1 MKRIE
6 KVYNHLLSIWEKA
19 DKDKILEQQGNS
31 ATELAQSLGLSRSNV
46 SLELNRMVRM
56 GKVLKIKTF
65 PVHYLPVKI
74 VEEKLAIHTFD
85 YFETSSL
92 QQLLQTHSKQVAT
105 NHEKEGEKVSS
116 VDNSSKN
123 KSDQPQNPLLKM
135 IGYKGSLRKATS
147 QAEAAIMYPPH
158 GLHMMLLG
166 QTGAG
171 KTYFANKIYEYARYK
186 EILKEDAPLISFNCA
201 DYYNN
206 PQLLMST
213 LFGHAKGAYTGAT
226 EAEKGLVEQAD
237 SGVLLL
243 DEVHRLPPEGQEMLF
258 YFIDNGTFNRLG
270 ENQKRRRANV
280 LIICATTEDPD
291 SSMLKT
297 FLRRIPMTISI
308 PALEERPLSERVEL
322 AKFLFQREAER
333 IKKNLNVRIDVF
345 IALLTEINYGNVG
358 QLKSQVQ
365 LTCAQAF
372 LNNIDSKDEVS
383 VQLRDLPEGLRQVW
397 LSNSAKARRKANISE
412 YLDTNTV
419 FYVDKTLQ
427 PDEKDNIYELI
438 ENKVKALAAEGVPE
452 SDIQQYIMVDMHLH
466 IKNFFKQ
473 NVSDDNLSKFVD
485 RRIPQFVE
493 HLKQIAEEQL
503 HCRFDRRFIYYL
515 SMHID
520 AFFKRGNKTDL
531 LMKNEVNKIKH
542 AHEQEYRVAQTFQ
555 KEISRT
561 FAVKMPDM
569 EVIYLTML
577 LTSIKSMSEGK
588 KVGILVAAHGNST
601 ASSMV
606 KVATD
611 LLGDANI
618 AALNMPLTVSPTE
631 ILDSLAELTK
641 KLNQGKGVLLLVDMG
656 SLAMFNHRLEKM
668 TDVPLRTLPNVT
680 TSLVLDALRKVNYL
694 DMDLGTIYVSI
705 KQDMAQMIGQLT
717 PDTTGQKKAIVSI
730 CMSGSGTARKLK
742 QIISEIVSKT
752 TSEQIKIITISALK
766 MAEEIPKIAS
776 EYEIIA
782 AVGTKQPSVAIP
794 YISLEDLIAGN
805 GEKQLIALMDPS
817 VKFPE
822 STIDKNIVVS
832 NMCEDVL
839 HTHLVYLN
847 PFLVCQMLV
856 DWMNKLQ
863 SKMQENFS
871 NSRQIKCI
879 VHTAF
884 ALERVLRKNTAKYTE
899 VPSCEV
905 KDTLPV
911 VKETLA
917 LSIRPLKIK
926 LPEDELYFI
935 TETVLN
941 Y

>member
-6 KVYNHLLSIWEKA
+6 KVYNHLFDVWRHSDEKE
-19 DKDKILEQQGNS
+19 ILEQQGSS
-31 ATELAQSLGLSRSNV
+31 ATELAKGLGLTRSNV
-46 SLELNRMVRM
+46 SLELNRLVRA
-56 GKVLKIKTF
+56 GKVLKVKTF
-65 PVHYLPVKI
+65 PVHYIPVEI
-74 VEEKLAIHTFD
+74 VQERLAIQKFA
-85 YFETSSL
+85 YFETPNLS
-92 QQLLQTHSKQVAT
+92 QLVRSQDKKAT
-105 NHEKEGEKVSS
+105 STDDS
-116 VDNSSKN
+116 
-123 KSDQPQNPLLKM
+123 KSDKSASSPQFQEKQQKNPLLQM

-166 QTGAG
+166 QTGTG

-186 EILKEDAPLISFNCA
+186 KILKKDAPLISFNCA

-206 PQLLMST
+206 PQLLLST
-213 LFGHAKGAYTGAT
+213 LFGHAKGAYTGA
-226 EAEKGLVEQAD
+226 AEDEEGLVEQAD
-237 SGVLLL
+237 NGVLLL

-270 ENQKRRRANV
+270 ENQKRRKANV
-280 LIICATTEDPD
+280 LIICATTEDPN

-333 IKKNLNVRIDVF
+333 IKKNLNVKIDVF
-345 IALLTEINYGNVG
+345 IALLTEVNYGNVG

-372 LNNIDSKDEVS
+372 LNNINSQDEVS

-397 LSNSAKARRKANISE
+397 LSNSASERRRTDISE
-412 YLDTNTV
+412 YLDTNTI

-427 PDEKDNIYELI
+427 ADEKDNIYELI

-473 NVSDDNLSKFVD
+473 NVSDDNLAKFVD
-485 RRIPQFVE
+485 SRIPQFVE
-493 HLKQIAEEQL
+493 HLKEIAEEQL
-503 HCRFDRRFIYYL
+503 HCQFDRRFVYYL

-531 LMKNEVNKIKH
+531 LMKNEVKKIKNT
-542 AHEQEYRVAQTFQ
+542 HEQEYHVAQIFQ
-555 KEISRT
+555 KKIGET
-561 FAVKMPDM
+561 FDIMMPDM
-569 EVIYLTML
+569 EVLYLTML

-588 KVGILVAAHGNST
+588 KVGILVAAHGNAT

-611 LLGDANI
+611 LLGDANV
-618 AALNMPLTVSPTE
+618 AALDMPLTVSPSE
-631 ILDSLAELTK
+631 ILDSLAKLTK
-641 KLNQGKGVLLLVDMG
+641 KLDQGKGVLLLVDMG
-656 SLAMFNHRLEKM
+656 SLAMFSHKLEKI
-668 TDVPLRTLPNVT
+668 TGVQLRTVPNVT
-680 TSLVLDALRKVNYL
+680 TSLVLDAVRKVNYL
-694 DMDLGTIYVSI
+694 DMDLGTIYVSLKRDI
-705 KQDMAQMIGQLT
+705 AQMVGRMAA
-717 PDTTGQKKAIVSI
+717 DTTGQKKAIVSI
-730 CMSGSGTARKLK
+730 CMTGSGTAKKLE
-742 QIISEIVSKT
+742 QIINEIVSKT
-752 TSEQIKIITISALK
+752 TQEEIKIFTISALK
-766 MAEEIPKIAS
+766 MAVEIPQIAND
-776 EYEIIA
+776 YEIIA
-782 AVGTKQPSVAIP
+782 AVGTKQPSIAIP

-805 GEKQLIALMDPS
+805 GEQRLIALLDS
-817 VKFPE
+817 NIKLPE
-822 STIDKNIVVS
+822 AVIDKNIVVS

-839 HTHLVYLN
+839 RTHLVYLN

-856 DWMNKLQ
+856 NWINKLQ
-863 SKMQENFS
+863 NKLQKDFS

-884 ALERVLRKNTAKYTE
+884 ALERVLRKNEVKYTE
-899 VPSCEV
+899 EPSPE
-905 KDTLPV
+905 
-911 VKETLA
+911 VKETLP
-917 LSIRPLKIK
+917 LVEETLHTSIGSLKIK
-926 LPEDELYFI
+926 VSEDELYFI

-941 Y
+941 

>member
-6 KVYNHLLSIWEKA
+6 KVYNCLLSIWWNANKEKL
-19 DKDKILEQQGNS
+19 LEQQGSS
-31 ATELAQSLGLSRSNV
+31 ATELARTLSLTRSNV
-46 SLELNRMVRM
+46 SLELNRLVRA
-56 GKVLKIKTF
+56 GKVLKVKTF
-65 PVHYLPVKI
+65 PVHYLPIEI
-74 VEEKLAIHTFD
+74 VREKLAIHHFT
-85 YFETSSL
+85 YFETTDL
-92 QQLLQTHSKQVAT
+92 KQLLKSQTVDSSSIQAEKQSKDTHNIQQPKHAT
-105 NHEKEGEKVSS
+105 G
-116 VDNSSKN
+116 
-123 KSDQPQNPLLKM
+123 NPLIHM
-135 IGYKGSLRKATS
+135 IGYNGSLRKATS

-186 EILKEDAPLISFNCA
+186 KILKEDAPLISFNCA

-226 EAEKGLVEQAD
+226 EDEKGLVEQAD
-237 SGVLLL
+237 DGVLLL

-291 SSMLKT
+291 SAMLNT

-308 PALEERPLSERVEL
+308 PVLEERPLSERVEL

-333 IKKNLNVRIDVF
+333 IKKNLNVKIDVF
-345 IALLTEINYGNVG
+345 IALLTEVNYGNVG

-383 VQLRDLPEGLRQVW
+383 VQLRDLPDGLRQIW
-397 LSNSAKARRKANISE
+397 LSNSAKSRRKADISE
-412 YLDTNTV
+412 YLDSNTL

-427 PDEKDNIYELI
+427 PDEEENIYELI
-438 ENKVKALAAEGVPE
+438 ENKVKVLSSEGVPE

-473 NVSDDNLSKFVD
+473 NVSDDNLTKFVD
-485 RRIPQFVE
+485 SRIPQFVE
-493 HLKQIAEEQL
+493 HLKEIAEKKL
-503 HCRFDRRFIYYL
+503 NCHFDRRFVYYF

-531 LMKNEVNKIKH
+531 LMKNEVNKIKNT
-542 AHEQEYRVAQTFQ
+542 HEQEYQVAQIFQ
-555 KEISRT
+555 KEISKT
-561 FAVKMPDM
+561 FAVEMPDM
-569 EVIYLTML
+569 EVLYLTML
-577 LTSIKSMSEGK
+577 LNSIKSMAEGK

-606 KVATD
+606 KVATE
-611 LLGDANI
+611 LLGETNI
-618 AALNMPLTVSPTE
+618 AALDMPLTVSPTE
-631 ILDSLAELTK
+631 ILDGLAKLTK
-641 KLNQGKGVLLLVDMG
+641 KLDQGKGVLLLVDMG
-656 SLAMFNHRLEKM
+656 SLAMFSHKLTKM
-668 TDVPLRTLPNVT
+668 TGVKLRTLPNVT

-694 DMDLGTIYVSI
+694 DMDLGTIYVSL
-705 KQDMAQMIGQLT
+705 KQDMLQMIGQIT
-717 PDTTGQKKAIVSI
+717 PNKTGQKRAIISI
-730 CMSGSGTARKLK
+730 CMTGSGTAKKLE
-742 QIISEIVSKT
+742 QIISEIISKT
-752 TSEQIKIITISALK
+752 TTEQIKIFTISALK
-766 MAEEIPKIAS
+766 MATVIPKIAE

-782 AVGTKQPSVAIP
+782 AVGTKQPSTAIP

-805 GEKQLIALMDPS
+805 GEKQLVALMDPD

-822 STIDKNIVVS
+822 TINDTNIVVS

-839 HTHLVYLN
+839 RTHLVYLN

-856 DWMNKLQ
+856 NWIDKLQ
-863 SKMQENFS
+863 TKLEEDFS

-884 ALERVLRKNTAKYTE
+884 ALERVLRGNTIKYTE
-899 VPSCEV
+899 VPSA
-905 KDTLPV
+905 TLQDVLPL
-911 VKETLA
+911 VKETLDS
-917 LSIRPLKIK
+917 SIKSLKIK
-926 LPEDELYFI
+926 LPQDELYFI
-935 TETVLN
+935 AETVLN